1 MHTRNNVYAGSLLR
15 LFNRVRWNSDEE
27 KKKDDERKCVHVLQH
42 SPESNCE
49 L

>member
-15 LFNRVRWNSDEE
+15 LFNLVRWNSDEK